1 MSDAASRGSE
11 TVRAWLLWILPWVA
25 FGVALG
31 GDFLWDDD
39 RNVTANATL
48 RSLAGLIRI
57 WTDPWANQQY
67 YPLTHTSFWLEYQLY
82 GLWAAGY
89 HAVNL
94 VLQGAVAWQ
103 MWRVLRRLALPGAW
117 VAALLFAVHPVQAE
131 SVAWITERKNL
142 LSALLALTAADLFL
156 RGCGFRDD
164 KRPEPT
170 ANASRDWW
178 LSLLVFVAAVFAK
191 TVVCTL
197 PVALAIILW
206 WKRPQLKRAD
216 LTPLLP
222 HFALG
227 VGLGL
232 VTAWLERTS
241 VGAQGEI
248 WNLSW
253 LERITIAGRAFWF
266 YPLKLLVP
274 YPLAFIYPRWTPGV
288 HDWPGWCGV
297 FAACLCATLLW
308 YYRKKL
314 GHGPMAAFAIYAVTI
329 APALGFFDLYFFYY
343 SFVQDHFQYHASIAV
358 LTLMASGL
366 VLVLRRLDRNDWYA
380 ALLLLLM
387 LPLAWRQSAQF
398 KDAQTLWEETLRR
411 NPSAWMASINLGNI
425 YLGQQRFADA
435 RKQFESA
442 LAERP
447 GYDEALYNLGVVN
460 SQQGDRIAAEK
471 CYRDTIA
478 SNPKF
483 TKAYN
488 NLANLKLQQGAQA
501 QALDLWREALAI
513 DPLYVLARVNLA
525 NNLANSR
532 QLPEAI
538 EVIRAGL
545 TLRPDEPRLN
555 LALAPFLLD
564 AGDIEGARRAAQQAI
579 SGGAALPEE
588 LERALFAARPA
599 R

>member
-1 MSDAASRGSE
+1 MPETTRRGDE
-11 TVRAWLLWILPWVA
+11 TVRNWLLWILPWAA
-25 FGVALG
+25 FGAALG
-31 GDFLWDDD
+31 GEFLWDDD
-39 RNVTANATL
+39 RNVTANTTL
-48 RSLAGLIRI
+48 RSLSGLIRI

-82 GLWAAGY
+82 GLWAPGY

-103 MWRVLRRLALPGAW
+103 LWRVLRRLALPGAW
-117 VAALLFAVHPVQAE
+117 VAALLFAVHPVHAE

-156 RGCGFRDD
+156 RGRGFRDD
-164 KRPEPT
+164 ERHEP
-170 ANASRDWW
+170 NMHASRDWW
-178 LSLLVFVAAVFAK
+178 LSLLVFLAAVFAK

-197 PVALAIILW
+197 PVTLAIILW
-206 WKRPQLKRAD
+206 WKRPALKRAD
-216 LTPLLP
+216 LISLLP
-222 HFALG
+222 HLALG
-227 VGLGL
+227 IGMGL

-253 LERITIAGRAFWF
+253 FERITIAGRAFWF

-288 HDWPGWCGV
+288 NDWPGWGGV
-297 FAACLCATLLW
+297 LAACLCAALLW
-308 YYRKKL
+308 HHRDKL
-314 GHGPMAAFAIYAVTI
+314 GRGPFAGLAIYAITV

-366 VLVLRRLDRNDWYA
+366 VLVLNRLNRSDWYA

-387 LPLAWRQSAQF
+387 LPLAWRQSTQF

-411 NPSAWMASINLGNI
+411 NPSAWMANINLGNI
-425 YLGQQRFADA
+425 YLGQQRFDDA
-435 RKQFESA
+435 RAQFEAA
-442 LAERP
+442 LAKRP
-447 GYDEALYNLGVVN
+447 GYDEALYNLGVV
-460 SQQGDRIAAEK
+460 SAQQGDRAAAEK
-471 CYRDTIA
+471 RYREA
-478 SNPKF
+478 LAANPRF

-488 NLANLKLQQGAQA
+488 NLANLKLQQGAQE
-501 QALDLWREALAI
+501 QSLDLWRQALAI

-525 NNLANSR
+525 NSLANSR
-532 QLPEAI
+532 RIPEAI
-538 EVIRAGL
+538 DVIRAGL
-545 TLRPDEPRLN
+545 RLRPDDPRLN
-555 LALAPFLLD
+555 LTLAPFLLD
-564 AGDIEGARRAAQQAI
+564 TGDIAGARLAAQRALA
-579 SGGAALPEE
+579 GGAELPVE
-588 LERALFAARPA
+588 LDRALFAPSPA